1 MSPIDADNCY
11 LKLSMLDDSNAS
23 TNVEI
28 LELKNNGKVIASENH
43 IEYGPFSINEDEKV
57 ILDVAT
63 NMHEYFGCE
72 VKIICK

>member
-43 IEYGPFSINEDEKV
+43 VEYGPFSIKEDEKV

-63 NMHEYFGCE
+63 NMYEYFGCE